1 MVWVSGRKQS
11 IPLADPL
18 CLKEVRDSS
27 VSSKRE
33 GSTFAVSAQ
42 TSGVGSTAGQPNHRG
57 GFFRGTSEQKT
68 ITYPL
73 CTCVDKDTKEIVLQR
88 LDDVISAGGNIDGR
102 IVHI

>member
-27 VSSKRE
+27 VSSKRG
-33 GSTFAVSAQ
+33 GSTLAVSAQ
-42 TSGVGSTAGQPNHRG
+42 TSGVESTAGQPNHRG
-57 GFFRGTSEQKT
+57 GFFRGTSEHKT

-73 CTCVDKDTKEIVLQR
+73 CTQYGQR
-88 LDDVISAGGNIDGR
+88 HPGDCSAMPGR
-102 IVHI
+102 CYICRGEHR